1 MANSNKSAFSY
12 TFTFPYDFAA
22 YSAFVSA
29 IPFKHIPNY
38 KQSIEGKGRNE
49 KACKNLYEYRAS
61 GLFLIRPG
69 FNIEIIG
76 NFFYFSF
83 SYI

>member
-1 MANSNKSAFSY
+1 L
-12 TFTFPYDFAA
+12 PYDFVA

-49 KACKNLYEYRAS
+49 KACRNFYEYRAS
-61 GLFLIRPG
+61 G